1 MMTKLKEQ
9 VTKLVD
15 FELEMANKEHGE
27 RFNSAHEAYAVILEE
42 CEEAKEEFDNM
53 EYSLSN
59 FWSCIRYPEFSDDF
73 EQNAYG
79 YMSDLK
85 NVAIRAACECIQV
98 AAMAQKFINGE
109 EIT

>member
-27 RFNSAHEAYAVILEE
+27 RFNSAHEAYAVMKEE
-42 CEEAKEEFDNM
+42 YEEARDNFCDVDILLNQ
-53 EYSLSN
+53 S
-59 FWSCIRYPEFSDDF
+59 FWDRCKYNENGVPFAESIKSE
-73 EQNAYG
+73 
-79 YMSDLK
+79 
-85 NVAIRAACECIQV
+85 AINAACECIQV

-109 EIT
+109 ENT

>member
-15 FELEMANKEHGE
+15 FELDMANKEHGE
-27 RFNSAHEAYAVILEE
+27 RFSSAHEAYAVILEE
-42 CEEAKEEFDNM
+42 YEEAKEEFDNM
-53 EYSLSN
+53 EYPLSN
-59 FWSCIRYPEFSDDF
+59 FWSCIRFPEFSDDF
-73 EQNAYG
+73 EPNA

-85 NVAIRAACECIQV
+85 NAAIHAACECIQV

-109 EIT
+109 EST

>member
-42 CEEAKEEFDNM
+42 YEEAKEELDNM
-53 EYSLSN
+53 EYPLSD
-59 FWSCIRYPEFSDDF
+59 FWSCIRFPDFSGNF
-73 EQNAYG
+73 EPNAYL
-79 YMSDLK
+79 SDLK
-85 NVAIRAACECIQV
+85 NAAIRAACECIQV
-98 AAMAQKFINGE
+98 AAMVQKFINGE
-109 EIT
+109 ENT

>member
-53 EYSLSN
+53 KYLLSN
-59 FWSCIRYPEFSDDF
+59 FWSCIRFPDFSGDF
-73 EQNAYG
+73 DAYS
-79 YMSDLK
+79 SDLK
-85 NVAIRAACECIQV
+85 NTAIRAACECIQV

-109 EIT
+109 DNT

>member
-42 CEEAKEEFDNM
+42 YEEAKE
-53 EYSLSN
+53 SLESAGGFLN
-59 FWSCIRYPEFSDDF
+59 HSFWVSCRHDENNCIDFAEDIRNE
-73 EQNAYG
+73 
-79 YMSDLK
+79 
-85 NVAIRAACECIQV
+85 AIKAACECIQV

-109 EIT
+109 ESA

>member
-42 CEEAKEEFDNM
+42 YEEAKEEYNTM
-53 EYSLSN
+53 ECSLSN
-59 FWSCIRYPEFSDDF
+59 FWTCIRFPEFSNDF
-73 EQNAYG
+73 ELNALDLI
-79 YMSDLK
+79 DLK
-85 NVAIRAACECIQV
+85 NAAIRAACECIQV

-109 EIT
+109 ENT

>member
-42 CEEAKEEFDNM
+42 YEEAKEEFDNM
-53 EYSLSN
+53 EYPLSD
-59 FWSCIRYPEFSDDF
+59 FWSCIRFPDFSGF
-73 EQNAYG
+73 GLKPNAYL
-79 YMSDLK
+79 SDLK
-85 NVAIRAACECIQV
+85 DMAIRAACECIQV

-109 EIT
+109 ENT